1 MTEQVLDPI
10 KNKVISMAIARGQLP
25 VSMNYQKA
33 RWQFNSQITADLG
46 HEVQANISMMDAGL
60 KTHETVFG
68 EMGLDF
74 EEEAE
79 KIAKE
84 VKYLEEVAN
93 KFGIPMSLLS
103 KRLENAHQMIQ
114 AFQQQ
119 GSEPQENAQG
129 PQ

>member
-1 MTEQVLDPI
+1 
-10 KNKVISMAIARGQLP
+10 
-25 VSMNYQKA
+25 
-33 RWQFNSQITADLG
+33 
-46 HEVQANISMMDAGL
+46 
-60 KTHETVFG
+60 
-68 EMGLDF
+68 MGLDF

-84 VKYLEEVAN
+84 VKYLESVAN
-93 KFGIPMSLLS
+93 KFGVPMSLLS

-119 GSEPQENAQG
+119 QQGSEQQQQPENAQG